1 MEARI
6 STERHVQR
14 QQKLKEQVD
23 TRIAAAIE
31 KKGILIV
38 FTGNGKGKSTA
49 AFGTVTRAV
58 GHGKTVGVAQYIKGQ
73 WDNGEYNL
81 LQPLGVEF
89 HIMGTG
95 FTWETQNRQADID
108 AAKEVWSESKRMLA
122 DKRYDLVV
130 LDELT
135 YMLAYHYLDT
145 EEVIASL
152 QNRPAQQSV
161 IVTGRGCHSQILK
174 WRIRSAK
181 SAPSNMLLITAFRR
195 SRVSTGN
202 NCAWHPARRRF
213 YISCGTT
220 DFASN
225 HSRNCC
231 KCGESDFSSCHVI
244 IKRLPVRIGTSQ
256 GITISPL
263 SKSC

>member
-23 TRIAAAIE
+23 TRVAAAIE

-81 LQPLGVEF
+81 LQPLGV
-89 HIMGTG
+89 
-95 FTWETQNRQADID
+95 
-108 AAKEVWSESKRMLA
+108 LA

-174 WRIRSAK
+174 MADTVSEIRPVK
-181 SAPSNMLLITAFRR
+181 HAFD
-195 SRVSTGN
+195 N
-202 NCAWHPARRRF
+202 
-213 YISCGTT
+213 
-220 DFASN
+220 
-225 HSRNCC
+225 
-231 KCGESDFSSCHVI
+231 
-244 IKRLPVRIGTSQ
+244 
-256 GITISPL
+256 GIQAQPGIDW
-263 SKSC
+263 